1 MSKVRRIYV
10 EKKDAYAVKAKDLK
24 KQFKDY
30 LGIKADNV
38 RVLTRYDMEGVYEE
52 SFPMNEK
59 EKCFSQEFLP
69 GQFDQRADSAEQCVK
84 LLNEEETPVIKTA
97 TTYVVEG
104 DVTEEQMQT
113 IRQLFRENPDYVKL
127 LSEPSI
133 PKEERTKLLDTAF
146 GTEAERYLVNFLKLL
161 CERGIL
167 GEYSGCCEEFT
178 RRYNVDHN
186 IATAVVTSAVA
197 LTDEQMAALK
207 DKLEKISGKTVT
219 LTQKTDPTVL
229 AGLKVELEGRQL
241 DGTVKSR
248 LDDLSRKLNEL
259 IV

>member
-1 MSKVRRIYV
+1 MTQIARLYGSSMY
-10 EKKDAYAVKAKDLK
+10 DLAAEE
-24 KQFKDY
+24 QLTDT
-30 LGIKADNV
+30 
-38 RVLTRYDMEGVYEE
+38 VL
-52 SFPMNEK
+52 
-59 EKCFSQEFLP
+59 
-69 GQFDQRADSAEQCVK
+69 
-84 LLNEEETPVIKTA
+84 
-97 TTYVVEG
+97 
-104 DVTEEQMQT
+104 EQMQT

-161 CERGIL
+161 
-167 GEYSGCCEEFT
+167 CEEFT